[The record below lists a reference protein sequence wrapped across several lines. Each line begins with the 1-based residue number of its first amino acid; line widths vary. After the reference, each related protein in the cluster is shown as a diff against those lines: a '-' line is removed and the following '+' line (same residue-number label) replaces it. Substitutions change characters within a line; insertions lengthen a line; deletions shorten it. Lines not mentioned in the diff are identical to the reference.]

1 MDTGEA
7 WTIAA
12 RQAIRRIVRGDG
24 DGMGEEGWP
33 IRWIVVLRGVAER
46 LDDAFSFSVCGSFS

>member
-1 MDTGEA
+1 MVPTFSSGVGWWVGIEGGGCDGFDSGEA

-24 DGMGEEGWP
+24 DGIGVEGWP
-33 IRWIVVLRGVAER
+33 TR
-46 LDDAFSFSVCGSFS
+46 